1 MAKAK
6 RKKSK
11 KKVIVFGLIGLLLV
25 VVIGVIVLGGDQEK
39 IITVQTE
46 KVEKKD
52 ITQVVAATGKIYPIN
67 QVVITPEVNGEIV
80 ELPVEEGQ
88 KVSKGQLLIRIKPDI
103 YIAQRNR
110 AQANLQSAQANL
122 KVREAN
128 LSQVESEYKRIQGLY
143 EKNLASDKELEQAKA
158 AFLQSE
164 GQLEA
169 QKAAV
174 YQAQES
180 LKEAEENLA
189 KTQIYS
195 PLHGTV
201 SQLNVE
207 LGERVLG
214 SNFTQG
220 TNLMTVANLDE
231 MEARV
236 EVDENDVVLVSIG
249 DTSRIEI
256 DAFQDRKFNGIV
268 YQIGNTAQSAGLGTQ
283 DEVVNFEVKIKLVE
297 VDPEI
302 RPGMSCDSDIETDTQ
317 VGVLAV
323 PIQSVTARLGGPKDE
338 SETGSENDSE
348 GSNETTREA
357 SSGHSGN
364 GNPEGEASKP
374 KEVVFIVDESLAKM
388 IQVETG
394 ISDDKYIQIKS
405 GLEEGQE
412 VISGPYRAISK
423 ELEEDVKVSVEKK
436 GNRFQKSG
444 S

>member
-1 MAKAK
+1 
-6 RKKSK
+6 
-11 KKVIVFGLIGLLLV
+11 
-25 VVIGVIVLGGDQEK
+25 
-39 IITVQTE
+39 
-46 KVEKKD
+46 
-52 ITQVVAATGKIYPIN
+52 
-67 QVVITPEVNGEIV
+67 
-80 ELPVEEGQ
+80 
-88 KVSKGQLLIRIKPDI
+88 
-103 YIAQRNR
+103 
-110 AQANLQSAQANL
+110 
-122 KVREAN
+122 
-128 LSQVESEYKRIQGLY
+128 
-143 EKNLASDKELEQAKA
+143 
-158 AFLQSE
+158 
-164 GQLEA
+164 
-169 QKAAV
+169 
-174 YQAQES
+174 
-180 LKEAEENLA
+180 
-189 KTQIYS
+189 
-195 PLHGTV
+195 
-201 SQLNVE
+201 
-207 LGERVLG
+207 
-214 SNFTQG
+214 
-220 TNLMTVANLDE
+220 MTVANLDE

-405 GLEEGQE
+405 GLEEGQQ